1 MRARSAFRLGFV
13 AVAATVGLAVYTQWS
28 PPGGQVAAGE
38 EEPIETAAPR
48 RVLETPESNRP
59 SPVSAVTRS
68 LSVTQVA
75 NDRERFTI
83 KAEEQLDFTDGWQE
97 WAAVELRIS
106 DAEGDGEPVVVRGDR
121 MQTSGDVGAF
131 EEIQISDNVH
141 ATLPGGVEFR
151 TRRVDWDRATG
162 VVSNCRRNTLWFAG
176 LEVKSD
182 CLELATSGQDE
193 GADTQLVARQLRLWG
208 DLVIRSAPAVAESSL
223 PANLRGSAERLL
235 MVPGGDTVLLEGD
248 SRLDF
253 LQGWLTGDQLT
264 LELGAGGRS
273 LRDVRASAG
282 ARLRWFP
289 NAKAAR
295 VEEPSSEFAD
305 AASGVDGRS
314 QDPTDDGE
322 EEDRGGS
329 HTLQGDNVRLSFDAA
344 ATVSS
349 IEASSEASE
358 SASLAFAGRGKL
370 TARTLQLVPDGD
382 SQRVKAAGGA
392 KWRGRDPDGALPSLE
407 AARLTLVAG
416 DEGIRSLEASGKI
429 VAELIAEDGQ
439 KRRFRGESLE
449 LRWLEGRLV
458 TGKWSESV
466 SFTEGAR
473 LLTAGEADY
482 DAATGGW
489 ILGGEPAP
497 SVSDDDL
504 DVQAPQISLAG
515 SGEVSASGGVRA
527 AIIPAQ
533 LGALQAIFGAGGS
546 VGDEDD
552 PDPMSVARVDLRAP
566 SLELGAHSLR
576 LDDGSQIV
584 WGEQSLVSEALLLT
598 GLDGGPQQ
606 LHATGDV
613 ELLVASGA
621 SGASSSDEASSEA
634 PESQGWI
641 TLRADSL
648 LVEGDPP
655 ELRVAG
661 DAQFTDGDRR
671 VESDRITVALGDAGG
686 WNVIEAE
693 GDVRFIEPNARA
705 EAERLI
711 YSPQLERLEL
721 FGSSRTPARLE
732 YGGVEYTSVEALTV
746 HWRDDSVEVAATEN
760 GRTVTNVVRRPD
772 ITSIQ

>member
-208 DLVIRSAPAVAESSL
+208 DLVIRSDPAVAESSL

-295 VEEPSSEFAD
+295 VNSRMLLAAWTAARRILPTTARRRIEVARTRSRATTCAFPSTPPRRCRRLKPAPRLRSPPRWRSPA
-305 AASGVDGRS
+305 AASS
-314 QDPTDDGE
+314 
-322 EEDRGGS
+322 
-329 HTLQGDNVRLSFDAA
+329 
-344 ATVSS
+344 
-349 IEASSEASE
+349 
-358 SASLAFAGRGKL
+358 
-370 TARTLQLVPDGD
+370 
-382 SQRVKAAGGA
+382 
-392 KWRGRDPDGALPSLE
+392 
-407 AARLTLVAG
+407 
-416 DEGIRSLEASGKI
+416 
-429 VAELIAEDGQ
+429 
-439 KRRFRGESLE
+439 
-449 LRWLEGRLV
+449 
-458 TGKWSESV
+458 
-466 SFTEGAR
+466 
-473 LLTAGEADY
+473 
-482 DAATGGW
+482 
-489 ILGGEPAP
+489 
-497 SVSDDDL
+497 
-504 DVQAPQISLAG
+504 
-515 SGEVSASGGVRA
+515 
-527 AIIPAQ
+527 
-533 LGALQAIFGAGGS
+533 
-546 VGDEDD
+546 
-552 PDPMSVARVDLRAP
+552 
-566 SLELGAHSLR
+566 
-576 LDDGSQIV
+576 
-584 WGEQSLVSEALLLT
+584 
-598 GLDGGPQQ
+598 
-606 LHATGDV
+606 
-613 ELLVASGA
+613 
-621 SGASSSDEASSEA
+621 
-634 PESQGWI
+634 
-641 TLRADSL
+641 
-648 LVEGDPP
+648 
-655 ELRVAG
+655 
-661 DAQFTDGDRR
+661 
-671 VESDRITVALGDAGG
+671 
-686 WNVIEAE
+686 
-693 GDVRFIEPNARA
+693 
-705 EAERLI
+705 
-711 YSPQLERLEL
+711 QLER
-721 FGSSRTPARLE
+721 FS
-732 YGGVEYTSVEALTV
+732 
-746 HWRDDSVEVAATEN
+746 
-760 GRTVTNVVRRPD
+760 
-772 ITSIQ
+772 